1 MQPKSGV
8 SSKAAAG
15 PRCVQSTP
23 GKRENGHLRTMG
35 AAVLARVL
43 LLPTPLVY
51 EAVAARIGENQ
62 VTGFGDLHPLFVNAS
77 EGLGVE

>member
-1 MQPKSGV
+1 MPAYILSD
-8 SSKAAAG
+8 
-15 PRCVQSTP
+15 
-23 GKRENGHLRTMG
+23 
-35 AAVLARVL
+35 L

-62 VTGFGDLHPLFVNAS
+62 VTGLGDLHPLFVKAS